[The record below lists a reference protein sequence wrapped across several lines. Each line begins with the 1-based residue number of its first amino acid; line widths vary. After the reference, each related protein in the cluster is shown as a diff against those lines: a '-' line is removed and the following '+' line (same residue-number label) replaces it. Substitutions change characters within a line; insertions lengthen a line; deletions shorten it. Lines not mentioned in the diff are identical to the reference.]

1 LRRADR
7 LFQIIQILRRR
18 RRPVTAAAIA
28 AELERSPRT
37 VYRDIGE
44 LMAQGVPIR
53 GEAGIGY
60 VLDGGFDMP
69 PLMLTADEIE
79 AAMLGAQWV
88 ASRGDAEL
96 ARAAGDL
103 IAKIGA
109 VIPEHLR
116 PLLAEPPLTSPPYP
130 TKRAADRIDMARV
143 RAQIRGQRKIHI
155 AYRDEQARTTERVIW
170 PIAVSYWEEARV
182 IVGWCELRR
191 AFRHFRTDRVA
202 AAQFLDERYPKP
214 RAQLRAAW
222 RRELM
227 SRGWVGQAPAAI
239 AKQQ

>member
-37 VYRDIGE
+37 VYRDITE

-60 VLDGGFDMP
+60 VLDRGFDMP

-88 ASRGDAEL
+88 AGRGDPDL

-109 VIPEHLR
+109 VVPEHLR
-116 PLLAEPPLTSPPYP
+116 PLLLEPSLTSPQIP
-130 TKRAADRIDMARV
+130 TERRADGIDMARL
-143 RAQIRGQRKIHI
+143 RAAIRGQRKIHLS
-155 AYRDEQARTTERVIW
+155 YCDERARRTERVVW

-182 IVGWCELRR
+182 IVGWCELRQG
-191 AFRHFRTDRVA
+191 FRHFRTDRVSA
-202 AAQFLDERYPKP
+202 AEFLDERYPTP
-214 RAQLRAAW
+214 RARLRAAW
-222 RRELM
+222 RQEIASGDRL
-227 SRGWVGQAPAAI
+227 RWARAA
-239 AKQQ
+239 AMAE

>member
-1 LRRADR
+1 MRRADR

-28 AELERSPRT
+28 AELERSLRT
-37 VYRDIGE
+37 VYRDIAD
-44 LMAQGVPIR
+44 LMAQSVPIR

-60 VLDGGFDMP
+60 VLDRGFDMP

-88 ASRGDAEL
+88 MRRTDPDL

-109 VIPEHLR
+109 VVPEHLR
-116 PLLAEPPLTSPPYP
+116 PLLIEPSLTSPPL
-130 TKRAADRIDMARV
+130 RAERSPDRIDMTRL
-143 RAQIRGQRKIHI
+143 RAAIRGQRKIHLS
-155 AYRDEQARTTERVIW
+155 YQDERARMTKRVIW
-170 PIAVSYWEEARV
+170 PIAVSYWEEARI
-182 IVGWCELRR
+182 IVGWCELRK

-202 AAQFLDERYPKP
+202 ATEFLDERYPTA

-222 RRELM
+222 RQEVASDGRL
-227 SRGWVGQAPAAI
+227 RRARAA
-239 AKQQ
+239 AMAE